1 MKLADIAK
9 SVRQRLTEQSARLRA
24 QGDVLLTNAGDRFL
38 RARELTLS
46 GQTPYEI
53 LHDNGLVRL
62 RHYLPLREHE
72 IPLGDGLMPVSPER
86 HRVPVV
92 IVPPLA
98 VNMDIYDLFPERSLV
113 RYLTARGFEVYLID
127 WGTPTTRHT
136 RYNLHTYIA
145 DFMPDFL
152 SHVRRHAGVED
163 LSLHGWSLGG
173 VFTLGYAALTRDPH
187 VRNMVIVGTPID
199 GHASGA
205 LGKMYQRIH
214 KQAEWIRANTGFRVH
229 NLPPRLLHTPGWAN
243 ALSFKMLSPVGSV
256 MGYWELLN
264 NLGDREYVI
273 NHATNGAFLD
283 HMVAYPG
290 GIVQDMIIRVW
301 VDNDLADGRMLIGE
315 QEINLA
321 DIPGALLAFAG
332 KSDTMVT
339 ADAVRPLLDLV
350 GSDDVRF
357 EHIAGGHMGILAGSK
372 TPQEAWPLLA
382 DWLAERSH

>member
-9 SVRQRLTEQSARLRA
+9 SVRERLTQR
-24 QGDVLLTNAGDRFL
+24 GGMLLTNAGDRFL
-38 RARELTLS
+38 RARELTLA
-46 GQTPYEI
+46 GQTSYQV
-53 LHDNGLVRL
+53 LHDNGLVKL
-62 RHYLPLREHE
+62 RHYLPLTEASVRA
-72 IPLGDGLMPVSPER
+72 GDAELPVSRRR

-127 WGTPTTRHT
+127 WGRPDTRHT

-145 DFMPDFL
+145 DFMPDFIG
-152 SHVRRHAGVED
+152 HVRRHAGVD
-163 LSLHGWSLGG
+163 DISLHGWSLGG

-187 VRNMVIVGTPID
+187 VRNLVIVGTPID

-205 LGKMYQRIH
+205 IGRLYQRAH

-301 VDNDLADGRMLIGE
+301 VDNDLADGKLQIGG
-315 QEINLA
+315 QDIDFA
-321 DIPGALLAFAG
+321 DIQGSLLAFAG
-332 KSDTMVT
+332 KNDTMVT
-339 ADAVRPLLDLV
+339 ADAVRPLTGLV
-350 GSDDVRF
+350 GSKDTRF
-357 EHIAGGHMGILAGSK
+357 ELISGGHMGILSGSR
-372 TPQEAWPLLA
+372 TPQESWPLLV
-382 DWLAERSH
+382 DWLAERSD